1 MLLQRLKDWS
11 SDRLDKE
18 GFMLEKLGARV
29 ETKMKP
35 VEGVLVTFNK
45 TGKDDKKPL
54 TPHHKFE

>member
-18 GFMLEKLGARV
+18 GFMLENLGARV
-29 ETKMKP
+29 EKKMKP
-35 VEGVLVTFNK
+35 VDGVLVTFNK
-45 TGKDDKKPL
+45 TAKDDKKPL